1 MARVAVIVV
10 ADKELLDDARLSSPD
25 GAARV
30 CPLPASHTQRRD
42 KGALLTREESTMLDV
57 IINGSSIRIGPRFAV
72 SFHRTLRLPDD
83 GRTYPLPPGLGRF
96 PILTL
101 NAQLPQH
108 TSTDYQGAQAIIPMY
123 QREALWLGFNA
134 ASWKPNAVK
143 IAIGRVNAISG
154 AAMDNILRA
163 DPQDYIVCPDQ
174 PWLDGINAGHGAIRQ
189 FVAMPLGLGYTVE
202 AAITEGEKF
211 GGIQI
216 TVFEPAP
223 GRFPDEPPPQAVTS
237 PMSAPHRVAQPM
249 GLGAGGVMRQKI
261 YPDPYGI
268 DAWDQD
274 NYGSVDVHI
283 VNSLQFR
290 ELTGHEPPPTPIDAK
305 IYTEHGLPWFELY
318 DETKG
323 DLAPSDRLST
333 AKTISARDQERGE
346 TTPEAGSFEVSETQ
360 VKKLTQEEEG
370 SRTDRSS

>member
-1 MARVAVIVV
+1 
-10 ADKELLDDARLSSPD
+10 
-25 GAARV
+25 
-30 CPLPASHTQRRD
+30 
-42 KGALLTREESTMLDV
+42 MLDV
-57 IINGSSIRIGPRFAV
+57 IINGRTIRIGPRFAV

-101 NAQLPQH
+101 NAQLLQRALA
-108 TSTDYQGAQAIIPMY
+108 DVQGAQAVIPMY

-143 IAIGRVNAISG
+143 IAVGRVNVISG
-154 AAMDNILRA
+154 AAMDNHLRA
-163 DPQDYIVCPDQ
+163 DPQDYVVCPDQ
-174 PWLDGINAGHGAIRQ
+174 LWLDGINTGHGAIRQ

-202 AAITEGEKF
+202 AAITEGEEF

-216 TVFEPAP
+216 TVFEPIP
-223 GRFPDEPPPQAVTS
+223 GRFPDAPPPQPVTS
-237 PMSAPHRVAQPM
+237 PMSAPHKVAQPM
-249 GLGAGGVMRQKI
+249 GLGAGGVMRQRI
-261 YPDPYGI
+261 YPDPYGV

-274 NYGSVDVHI
+274 HYGSVEVHI

-318 DETKG
+318 DEAKG
-323 DLAPSDRLST
+323 DLAPSDRLAT
-333 AKTISARDQERGE
+333 AKTITARDQERGE
-346 TTPEAGSFEVSETQ
+346 TTPEEGSFEVSETQ
-360 VKKLTQEEEG
+360 VKKLAPKEED
-370 SRTDRSS
+370 SRPDRSS

>member
-1 MARVAVIVV
+1 MATVPVVVV
-10 ADKELLDDARLSSPD
+10 ADKELLDDACLSDPD
-25 GAARV
+25 APPGV
-30 CPLPASHTQRRD
+30 GPLPVSHIQRRY
-42 KGALLTREESTMLDV
+42 KCAPLTREESTMLDV
-57 IINGSSIRIGPRFAV
+57 IINGRTIRIGPRFAV
-72 SFHRTLRLPDD
+72 SFHRTLRIPDD
-83 GRTYPLPPGLGRF
+83 GRTYPLPPGLGMF
-96 PILTL
+96 PIVTPTD
-101 NAQLPQH
+101 QLPQRASANFH
-108 TSTDYQGAQAIIPMY
+108 GAQAFIPMY

-154 AAMDNILRA
+154 APMDNTLRA

-174 PWLDGINAGHGAIRQ
+174 PWLDGINTGHGAIRQ

-202 AAITEGEKF
+202 AAISGSEKF

-216 TVFEPAP
+216 TVFEPVP
-223 GRFPDEPPPQAVTS
+223 GRFPDEPPPKTGTH
-237 PMSAPHRVAQPM
+237 PMSAPRQLAQSM

-274 NYGSVDVHI
+274 NYGSVGVHI

-290 ELTGHEPPPTPIDAK
+290 ELTGQEPPPTPIDAK
-305 IYTEHGLPWFELY
+305 LYTEHGLPWFELY
-318 DETKG
+318 DETQG
-323 DLAPSDRLST
+323 DLAPSGRLST

-346 TTPEAGSFEVSETQ
+346 TAPEADSFEVPETQ

-370 SRTDRSS
+370 P

>member
-1 MARVAVIVV
+1 M
-10 ADKELLDDARLSSPD
+10 
-25 GAARV
+25 
-30 CPLPASHTQRRD
+30 
-42 KGALLTREESTMLDV
+42 TREESTMLDV
-57 IINGSSIRIGPRFAV
+57 IINGHTIRIGPRFAV
-72 SFHRTLRLPDD
+72 SFHRTLRIPDD
-83 GRTYPLPPGLGRF
+83 GRTYPLPPGLGMF

-101 NAQLPQH
+101 NDQQPHRA
-108 TSTDYQGAQAIIPMY
+108 SADFQGAHAFIPMY

-134 ASWKPNAVK
+134 ASWQPNAVK

-154 AAMDNILRA
+154 APMDNILRA

-174 PWLDGINAGHGAIRQ
+174 LWLDGINTGHGAIRQ

-202 AAITEGEKF
+202 AAITEGEEF

-216 TVFEPAP
+216 TVFEPVP
-223 GRFPDEPPPQAVTS
+223 GRFPDEPPPQTATS
-237 PMSAPHRVAQPM
+237 PMSAPRKVAQPM

-261 YPDPYGI
+261 YPDLYGI

-274 NYGSVDVHI
+274 NYGSVDVRI

-318 DETKG
+318 DEAQG

-333 AKTISARDQERGE
+333 AKTITARDQERGE
-346 TTPEAGSFEVSETQ
+346 TTPEAGSFEVSDTQ
-360 VKKLTQEEEG
+360 VKKLAQEEDG
-370 SRTDRSS
+370 SWTDRSS